1 MTKVE
6 NGGKSDGKSAKSEK
20 ERSNK
25 RSHKK
30 EKPKPQTKIVI
41 RHLPPTMTEEEFLKQ
56 IDPLPPHDF
65 YYFAAA
71 DWSLGYDATCR
82 AYITMKNYDDVFLFR
97 DRFDG
102 YVFVDSKGAEYPAIV
117 EFAPF
122 QGQVK
127 NKSRRVD
134 NKVNTIEQES
144 HYQQFLTKLEED
156 REAAK
161 GGECKLEFS
170 LDRKKEE
177 KITSTP
183 LLQYLANKKEKRR
196 EEAKKRQE
204 EKRRLREEDKEKRK
218 QAQPQVTKIISN
230 QEGGGGGGKG
240 SNKSGGGKEN
250 IAGEKNNQQQPAEEG
265 KSSRS
270 QRRAER
276 NQRRR
281 EEFERKRQEREQ
293 RDKGTEGKTK
303 MENEGEPNAVGEKK
317 VKEQPQQANKP
328 DDGKQ
333 NQRKEGGKRYSER
346 RERERNRNRKDKEKE
361 KEKSKDVIVEKEP
374 IKTEG
379 SASEAIKAAAA
390 AAVGGEAIV
399 SESVMNFIR
408 SVATA
413 KEFVPM
419 HKQQEREGLQNKS
432 SDEAMPQINDEKDVE
447 SKPLPDEQK
456 KSDSAIE
463 EDAHTQKQRAA
474 EEQRRIRNKDRPSI
488 AIYQPKARLRISE
501 ERDPSASQLQS
512 SSKSDTRSN
521 PTSDCESVKKE
532 ETQRKKVSRY
542 SERRA
547 ERRNNKDKQKLS
559 VDPMESE
566 VKKDAVEEPKLD
578 VDESVSHLNI
588 SNRDE
593 QQSDKGAEL

>member
-1 MTKVE
+1 MTKAE
-6 NGGKSDGKSAKSEK
+6 NGGKPEVKSGKSEK

-25 RSHKK
+25 RAHKK
-30 EKPKPQTKIVI
+30 EKQKPQTKIII

-65 YYFAAA
+65 YYFAAP

-122 QGQVK
+122 QGLVK

-134 NKVNTIEQES
+134 SKVNTIEQEP

-161 GGECKLEFS
+161 GSENKLEFS

-196 EEAKKRQE
+196 EEAKRRQE
-204 EKRRLREEDKEKRK
+204 EKRRQRDDDKEKRK
-218 QAQPQVTKIISN
+218 QSQSQQQVTKIISN
-230 QEGGGGGGKG
+230 TEGGG
-240 SNKSGGGKEN
+240 KSGNKLASGKEN
-250 IAGEKNNQQQPAEEG
+250 IVGDKNNQQQPNEEG

-281 EEFERKRQEREQ
+281 EEFERKRQERDQ
-293 RDKGTEGKTK
+293 RDKGGEGKSKT
-303 MENEGEPNAVGEKK
+303 ENNVESNSANDKK
-317 VKEQPQQANKP
+317 GKEQSQHGNKS

-333 NQRKEGGKRYSER
+333 SQRKEGGKRYSER

-361 KEKSKDVIVEKEP
+361 KTKDPSADDEVL
-374 IKTEG
+374 KTE
-379 SASEAIKAAAA
+379 STASEAFRAAAA
-390 AAVGGEAIV
+390 AAVAGGEAIV

-413 KEFVPM
+413 KEFVPK
-419 HKQQEREGLQNKS
+419 HKQQEMKDQQRNS
-432 SDEAMPQINDEKDVE
+432 SDEKLAEKDDEKEVNTKSSME
-447 SKPLPDEQK
+447 VLK
-456 KSDSAIE
+456 KTDSNIE
-463 EDAHTQKQRAA
+463 LDTRTPKQRAA
-474 EEQRRIRNKDRPSI
+474 DEQRRIRNKDRPSI
-488 AIYQPKARLRISE
+488 AIYQPKARIRISE
-501 ERDPSASQLQS
+501 ERDPSTSQPQS
-512 SSKSDTRSN
+512 SGKSDTRSN

-532 ETQRKKVSRY
+532 ETRTKKVSRY

-547 ERRNNKDKQKLS
+547 ERRNNNNKEKSKKSPDNIEPVQKDEVEQSNAAETL
-559 VDPMESE
+559 DLEIQDSE
-566 VKKDAVEEPKLD
+566 NP
-578 VDESVSHLNI
+578 I
-588 SNRDE
+588 E
-593 QQSDKGAEL
+593 Q

>member
-1 MTKVE
+1 MTKAE
-6 NGGKSDGKSAKSEK
+6 NGGKPEVKSGKSEK

-25 RSHKK
+25 RAHKK
-30 EKPKPQTKIVI
+30 EKQKPQTKIII

-65 YYFAAA
+65 YYFAAP

-122 QGQVK
+122 QGLVK

-134 NKVNTIEQES
+134 SKVNTIEQEP

-161 GGECKLEFS
+161 GSENKLEFS

-196 EEAKKRQE
+196 EEAKRRQE
-204 EKRRLREEDKEKRK
+204 EKRRQRDDDKEKRK
-218 QAQPQVTKIISN
+218 QTQSQQQVTKIISN
-230 QEGGGGGGKG
+230 TEGGG
-240 SNKSGGGKEN
+240 KSGNKLASGKEN
-250 IAGEKNNQQQPAEEG
+250 IVGDKNNQQQPNEEG

-281 EEFERKRQEREQ
+281 EEFERKRQERDQ
-293 RDKGTEGKTK
+293 RDKGGEGKSKT
-303 MENEGEPNAVGEKK
+303 ENNVESNSANDKK
-317 VKEQPQQANKP
+317 GKEQSQHGNKS

-333 NQRKEGGKRYSER
+333 SQRKEGGKRYSER

-361 KEKSKDVIVEKEP
+361 KTKDPSADDEVL
-374 IKTEG
+374 KTE
-379 SASEAIKAAAA
+379 STASEAFRAAAA
-390 AAVGGEAIV
+390 AAVAGGEAIV

-413 KEFVPM
+413 KEFVPK
-419 HKQQEREGLQNKS
+419 HKQQEMKDQQRNS
-432 SDEAMPQINDEKDVE
+432 SDEKLAEKDDEKEVNTKSSME
-447 SKPLPDEQK
+447 VLK
-456 KSDSAIE
+456 KTDSNIE
-463 EDAHTQKQRAA
+463 LDTRTPKQRAA
-474 EEQRRIRNKDRPSI
+474 DEQRRIRNKDRPSI
-488 AIYQPKARLRISE
+488 AIYQPKARIRISE
-501 ERDPSASQLQS
+501 ERDPSTSQPQS
-512 SSKSDTRSN
+512 SGKSDTRSN

-532 ETQRKKVSRY
+532 ETRTKKVSRY

-547 ERRNNKDKQKLS
+547 ERRNNNNKEKSKKSPDNIEPVQKDEVEQSNAAETL
-559 VDPMESE
+559 DLEIQDSE
-566 VKKDAVEEPKLD
+566 NP
-578 VDESVSHLNI
+578 I
-588 SNRDE
+588 E
-593 QQSDKGAEL
+593 Q

>member
-1 MTKVE
+1 MTKAE
-6 NGGKSDGKSAKSEK
+6 NGGKPEVKSGKSEK
-20 ERSNK
+20 DRSNK
-25 RSHKK
+25 RAHKK
-30 EKPKPQTKIVI
+30 EKQKPQTKIII

-65 YYFAAA
+65 YYFAAP

-122 QGQVK
+122 QGLVK

-134 NKVNTIEQES
+134 SKVNTIEQEP

-161 GGECKLEFS
+161 GSENKLEFS

-196 EEAKKRQE
+196 EEAKRRQE
-204 EKRRLREEDKEKRK
+204 EKRRQRDDDKEKRK
-218 QAQPQVTKIISN
+218 QTQSQQQVTKIISN
-230 QEGGGGGGKG
+230 TEGGG
-240 SNKSGGGKEN
+240 KSGNKLASGKEN
-250 IAGEKNNQQQPAEEG
+250 IVGDKNNQQQPNEEG

-281 EEFERKRQEREQ
+281 EEFERKRQERDQ
-293 RDKGTEGKTK
+293 RDKGGEGKSKT
-303 MENEGEPNAVGEKK
+303 ENNVESNSANDKK
-317 VKEQPQQANKP
+317 GKEQSQHGNKS

-333 NQRKEGGKRYSER
+333 SQRKEGGKRYSER

-361 KEKSKDVIVEKEP
+361 KTKDPSADDEVL
-374 IKTEG
+374 KTE
-379 SASEAIKAAAA
+379 STASEAFRAAAA
-390 AAVGGEAIV
+390 AAVAGGEAIV

-413 KEFVPM
+413 KEFVPK
-419 HKQQEREGLQNKS
+419 HKQQEMKDQQRNS
-432 SDEAMPQINDEKDVE
+432 SDEKLAEKDDEKEVNTKSSME
-447 SKPLPDEQK
+447 VLK
-456 KSDSAIE
+456 KTDSNIE
-463 EDAHTQKQRAA
+463 LDTRTPKQRAA
-474 EEQRRIRNKDRPSI
+474 DEQRRIRNKDRPSI
-488 AIYQPKARLRISE
+488 AIYQPKARIRISE
-501 ERDPSASQLQS
+501 ERDPSTSQPQS
-512 SSKSDTRSN
+512 SGKSDTRSN

-532 ETQRKKVSRY
+532 ETRTKKVSRY

-547 ERRNNKDKQKLS
+547 ERRNNNNKEKSKKSPDNIEPVQKDEVEQSNAAETL
-559 VDPMESE
+559 DLEIQDSE
-566 VKKDAVEEPKLD
+566 NP
-578 VDESVSHLNI
+578 I
-588 SNRDE
+588 E
-593 QQSDKGAEL
+593 Q